1 MTASVTEFRDARRC
15 SLARVRDRVENV
27 DLSEPQDLRDAA
39 RFYDQLNLSD
49 SLFLIGETDV
59 EVFP

>member
-1 MTASVTEFRDARRC
+1 
-15 SLARVRDRVENV
+15 V

>member
-1 MTASVTEFRDARRC
+1 MTASVTEFRDARRR
-15 SLARVRDRVENV
+15 SLARVRDRVESV

-39 RFYDQLNLSD
+39 RLYDQLNLSD

>member
-1 MTASVTEFRDARRC
+1 
-15 SLARVRDRVENV
+15 V

-39 RFYDQLNLSD
+39 RLYDQLNLSD